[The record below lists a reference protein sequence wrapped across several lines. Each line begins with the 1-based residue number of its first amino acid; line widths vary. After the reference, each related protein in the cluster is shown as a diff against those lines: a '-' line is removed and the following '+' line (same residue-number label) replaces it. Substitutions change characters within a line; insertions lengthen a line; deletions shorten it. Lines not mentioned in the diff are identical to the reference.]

1 MTEREVV
8 HEILDKIMT
17 EVANYFPDHGEMRLN
32 VYAEISEKLRGV
44 VSSLRERNEPVLGKV
59 QNGENLHG

>member
-17 EVANYFPDHGEMRLN
+17 EVANYFPDHGEKRLN

-44 VSSLRERNEPVLGKV
+44 VSSLRDKSVSPLVKIE
-59 QNGENLHG
+59 NGENLHG